1 MNNTTRLLAVLDEV
15 FGPENKLKST
25 FRKISQDYDE
35 RTDEHVVV
43 IEYRVREKGAL
54 KTTPKGRQQQKGKLL
69 QQLYAIASQG

>member
-1 MNNTTRLLAVLDEV
+1 MNKHTRLLAVLDDV
-15 FGPENKLKST
+15 FGMENKIKSQ
-25 FRKISQDYDE
+25 FRKVSQDYDE

-69 QQLYAIASQG
+69 RQLYAIASQ